1 MIILVTLGRAE
12 GTVAP
17 GLEEL
22 LHRQGLGI
30 DAAPDAAPAF
40 APGQTLA
47 GRHDVPAD
55 GLAAVFGLEVEV
67 EQMERSVL
75 HLPCKVADEAAAEE
89 DEEVVHI
96 VVDVLFN
103 SVGALQ
109 VLDEGVQLLCGK
121 IAFVD
126 LVPDLAGKV
135 GGHVDIFGLGDQLV
149 IGFHSPPEK

>member
-1 MIILVTLGRAE
+1 MRVGN
-12 GTVAP
+12 GV
-17 GLEEL
+17 
-22 LHRQGLGI
+22 

-75 HLPCKVADEAAAEE
+75 HLPCEVADEAAAEE
-89 DEEVVHI
+89 DEEVVYI
-96 VVDVLFN
+96 VVDVLFD

-109 VLDEGVQLLCGK
+109 TVHESVQLLCGE

-135 GGHVDIFGLGDQLV
+135 GGHVDVFGLGDQLV